1 MSGWAASVS
10 RSCPPRRWTA
20 ERRLPTAGFAW
31 QHNDWRQCPAAA
43 PDGEALCSAACISLR
58 YCPRSAAGMIL
69 AAWHLQAAPVGRGN
83 ADTKTTTVD
92 VELVLAVDIS
102 YSMDPD
108 ELALQRD
115 GYAQALTSR
124 EFLNA
129 LAAGHPRQN
138 RRHLFRMGGR
148 RRSEGRRAVARDRR
162 PGKRR
167 LGRERDF
174 AGTACGARPARRSP
188 ARCCLA

>member
-43 PDGEALCSAACISLR
+43 PDGEALCSAA
-58 YCPRSAAGMIL
+58 GMIL

-108 ELALQRD
+108 ELALQ
-115 GYAQALTSR
+115 
-124 EFLNA
+124 
-129 LAAGHPRQN
+129 
-138 RRHLFRMGGR
+138 
-148 RRSEGRRAVARDRR
+148 
-162 PGKRR
+162 
-167 LGRERDF
+167 
-174 AGTACGARPARRSP
+174 
-188 ARCCLA
+188 